1 MFKKNDQVAV
11 LSSWD
16 NKGAVRIRRGRVHS
30 CGAKVLRIE
39 WASTGE
45 LAKVAFDPKS
55 NVMGRF
61 NGRHIV
67 PDADDATLIAIALSD
82 GASVLAQNI
91 QEKSRTMA
99 HYVARDGASA
109 NQAFLSSFARD
120 VAELDAST
128 PSVELVA

>member
-1 MFKKNDQVAV
+1 MFKKNDQIAV

-45 LAKVAFDPKS
+45 LAKVAFDPQS
-55 NVMGRF
+55 NEMGSF

-67 PDADDATLIAIALSD
+67 PDADDATLIAMALSD
-82 GASVLAQNI
+82 GASVIAQNI
-91 QEKSRTMA
+91 KIKNSAIA
-99 HYVARDGASA
+99 HYTARDGVTA
-109 NQAFLSSFARD
+109 NQAFLSSVARD
-120 VAELDAST
+120 VAELEAST
-128 PSVELVA
+128 ASAELVA